1 MKKNLSNTLTLELL
15 KIIGLSNKPLSTRE
29 IEIKWCETK
38 ISSESMHNKDKRN
51 SQIYPKIK
59 ELSRIDY
66 HKTDLTSYY
75 DFINNL
81 NDANYKLKLIKKIAK
96 IVIIDSQSKII
107 DRINNTNYEINK
119 NIILQYEFNRNT
131 KKGFLKVECVDKSKY
146 EFNTATIS
154 LDLNLN
160 EVFLEIHRIDGLKY
174 SLKGKLRKDD
184 YNLDNFFLSFITKNL
199 NPPLLD
205 ITFKENIQEKINK
218 IQKNKKI
225 VANDKTIKKKGFDNI
240 LFGVLPHEE
249 WKEIV
254 NNIEN
259 ITQLKNDPV
268 YFKYSLNLRGFL
280 HYLLHVKSPEKVE
293 KMIQSLLR
301 NKVISYQFYF
311 LNHTKSIDSILGG
324 KKIRIEIL
332 RHVAKELESM
342 LDYSSISELIQ
353 ESTKR
358 YFSKINRI
366 ISRFPGF
373 SMRSIGDE
381 GYKKWIE
388 YKTRILK
395 SMIGYE
401 KNMLSNFQKE
411 LTLTTNQKILLE
423 TK

>member
-1 MKKNLSNTLTLELL
+1 MKKNLSNKFTLELL
-15 KIIGLSNKPLSTRE
+15 EIIGLSDKPSSSRE
-29 IEIKWCETK
+29 IEIKWCKTK
-38 ISSESMHNKDKRN
+38 IRAESTPNKDIRN

-59 ELSRIDY
+59 ELSGMDY

-81 NDANYKLKLIKKIAK
+81 NNANYKLKLIKKIAK
-96 IVIIDSQSKII
+96 IAILDFQSKII
-107 DRINNTNYEINK
+107 DRINNSNYEINK
-119 NIILQYEFNRNT
+119 NIELQDKFNRNT
-131 KKGFLKVECVDKSKY
+131 KKGFLKVEGIDKSKY

-160 EVFLEIHRIDGLKY
+160 EVFLEIPEISGLNKY
-174 SLKGKLRKDD
+174 YLKGKLRKDND
-184 YNLDNFFLSFITKNL
+184 NLDNFFVSFITKNL
-199 NPPLLD
+199 NPPFLD
-205 ITFKENIQEKINK
+205 ITLKENIQEKINK
-218 IQKNKKI
+218 IQKNKKL
-225 VANDKTIKKKGFDNI
+225 VASDKTLRKKGYDNI
-240 LFGVLPHEE
+240 FFGVVTQDQG
-249 WKEIV
+249 KEIV

-259 ITQLKNDPV
+259 ITQLKNDP
-268 YFKYSLNLRGFL
+268 FNFNYSLNLRGFL
-280 HYLLHVKSPEKVE
+280 HFLLHVKSPEKVE

-301 NKVISYQFYF
+301 NKVVSYQFYF
-311 LNHTKSIDSILGG
+311 LNHTKSIASILGG
-324 KKIRIEIL
+324 KKNRIEIL
-332 RHVAKELESM
+332 RHVAMELESM

-411 LTLTTNQKILLE
+411 LTLTEKQSIY
-423 TK
+423 